1 MLKSKLPYW
10 IYKAQILFKSNYL
23 DPKIVINWL
32 SAKMV
37 PQHQNILIKH

>member
-10 IYKAQILFKSNYL
+10 MYKAQILFKSNYL

-32 SAKMV
+32 SAKWYTTS
-37 PQHQNILIKH
+37 KYFD